1 MSVTPAFRQQM
12 KGYGLTTAQILY
24 RMPDYRNLLQ
34 EYIWQDYDLAP
45 HFPELKKFLEFW
57 QDNLE
62 GPLVSVTICQ
72 AEKIGPRKF
81 GKVDGLFLLH

>member
-1 MSVTPAFRQQM
+1 MRVSPAFSKQM

-24 RMPDYRNLLQ
+24 RMPDYRNVLQ
-34 EYIWQDYDLAP
+34 EFIWQEYDIAP
-45 HFPELKKFLEFW
+45 KFPELKKFLDFW
-57 QDNLE
+57 QENLE

-72 AEKIGPRKF
+72 ADLIGPRKF